1 MIGATIF
8 AVVFFVFL
16 IAICI
21 GFIILQIRLSKMDS
35 KWPGLVLPAITLLL
49 SLVAAITVFARA
61 DIGAYGNMWNVV
73 LSAFIAFLSN
83 NVSTIVLAGIYL
95 YQRDKINRRAELA
108 RMNVQD
114 LQAANPH
121 SRAQATSPSPEEI
134 TMLMVRLWG
143 SLRVKTKTGRREDE
157 NWTAPSSLLQDSMF
171 LSQELIDRLF
181 HSRHRRRRP
190 TPAGYPRGRRR

>member
-95 YQRDKINRRAELA
+95 YQRVSRESPQPRPSDIALPRRDHDVDGAIVGFVTCENKNRTTR
-108 RMNVQD
+108 
-114 LQAANPH
+114 
-121 SRAQATSPSPEEI
+121 
-134 TMLMVRLWG
+134 
-143 SLRVKTKTGRREDE
+143 RRE
-157 NWTAPSSLLQDSMF
+157 L
-171 LSQELIDRLF
+171 DRAIIALTGF
-181 HSRHRRRRP
+181 DVP
-190 TPAGYPRGRRR
+190 FPGTY

>member
-73 LSAFIAFLSN
+73 LSAFLSN

-114 LQAANPH
+114 L
-121 SRAQATSPSPEEI
+121 
-134 TMLMVRLWG
+134 
-143 SLRVKTKTGRREDE
+143 
-157 NWTAPSSLLQDSMF
+157 
-171 LSQELIDRLF
+171 
-181 HSRHRRRRP
+181 
-190 TPAGYPRGRRR
+190 

>member
-61 DIGAYGNMWNVV
+61 DISRESPQPRPSDIALPRRDHDVDGA
-73 LSAFIAFLSN
+73 
-83 NVSTIVLAGIYL
+83 IVGFVTCEN
-95 YQRDKINRRAELA
+95 KNRTTR
-108 RMNVQD
+108 
-114 LQAANPH
+114 
-121 SRAQATSPSPEEI
+121 
-134 TMLMVRLWG
+134 
-143 SLRVKTKTGRREDE
+143 RRE
-157 NWTAPSSLLQDSMF
+157 L
-171 LSQELIDRLF
+171 DRAIIALTGF
-181 HSRHRRRRP
+181 DVP
-190 TPAGYPRGRRR
+190 FPGTY

>member
-114 LQAANPH
+114 LQLTVQNTQTEPYAAYADSSSFAPLRAAWMIKPVTWSQGS
-121 SRAQATSPSPEEI
+121 SRN
-134 TMLMVRLWG
+134 R
-143 SLRVKTKTGRREDE
+143 
-157 NWTAPSSLLQDSMF
+157 
-171 LSQELIDRLF
+171 
-181 HSRHRRRRP
+181 SR
-190 TPAGYPRGRRR
+190 TPCHFG

>member
-61 DIGAYGNMWNVV
+61 DIAPLRAAWMIKPVTWSQG
-73 LSAFIAFLSN
+73 SS
-83 NVSTIVLAGIYL
+83 
-95 YQRDKINRRAELA
+95 RNR
-108 RMNVQD
+108 
-114 LQAANPH
+114 
-121 SRAQATSPSPEEI
+121 SR
-134 TMLMVRLWG
+134 
-143 SLRVKTKTGRREDE
+143 
-157 NWTAPSSLLQDSMF
+157 
-171 LSQELIDRLF
+171 
-181 HSRHRRRRP
+181 
-190 TPAGYPRGRRR
+190 TPCHFG

>member
-1 MIGATIF
+1 MIGATRF

-83 NVSTIVLAGIYL
+83 NVSTSCWPASTCISVTRSIV
-95 YQRDKINRRAELA
+95 
-108 RMNVQD
+108 
-114 LQAANPH
+114 
-121 SRAQATSPSPEEI
+121 
-134 TMLMVRLWG
+134 
-143 SLRVKTKTGRREDE
+143 
-157 NWTAPSSLLQDSMF
+157 APSW
-171 LSQELIDRLF
+171 
-181 HSRHRRRRP
+181 P
-190 TPAGYPRGRRR
+190 V

>member
-83 NVSTIVLAGIYL
+83 NVLAGIYL

-114 LQAANPH
+114 L
-121 SRAQATSPSPEEI
+121 
-134 TMLMVRLWG
+134 
-143 SLRVKTKTGRREDE
+143 
-157 NWTAPSSLLQDSMF
+157 
-171 LSQELIDRLF
+171 
-181 HSRHRRRRP
+181 
-190 TPAGYPRGRRR
+190 

>member
-1 MIGATIF
+1 MWLDLLFQGCMDA
-8 AVVFFVFL
+8 AQSEQVSKPVRVFCTAFISFVFL

-114 LQAANPH
+114 L
-121 SRAQATSPSPEEI
+121 
-134 TMLMVRLWG
+134 
-143 SLRVKTKTGRREDE
+143 
-157 NWTAPSSLLQDSMF
+157 
-171 LSQELIDRLF
+171 
-181 HSRHRRRRP
+181 
-190 TPAGYPRGRRR
+190 

>member
-108 RMNVQD
+108 RMNT
-114 LQAANPH
+114 AAP
-121 SRAQATSPSPEEI
+121 
-134 TMLMVRLWG
+134 
-143 SLRVKTKTGRREDE
+143 K
-157 NWTAPSSLLQDSMF
+157 
-171 LSQELIDRLF
+171 
-181 HSRHRRRRP
+181 RHRPPPKRSRC
-190 TPAGYPRGRRR
+190 

>member
-35 KWPGLVLPAITLLL
+35 KWPGLVLPAITLL
-49 SLVAAITVFARA
+49 A

-114 LQAANPH
+114 L
-121 SRAQATSPSPEEI
+121 
-134 TMLMVRLWG
+134 
-143 SLRVKTKTGRREDE
+143 
-157 NWTAPSSLLQDSMF
+157 
-171 LSQELIDRLF
+171 
-181 HSRHRRRRP
+181 
-190 TPAGYPRGRRR
+190 

>member
-61 DIGAYGNMWNVV
+61 DIGAYGNRWNVV

-95 YQRDKINRRAELA
+95 YQRDKINRRAELT

-114 LQAANPH
+114 L
-121 SRAQATSPSPEEI
+121 
-134 TMLMVRLWG
+134 
-143 SLRVKTKTGRREDE
+143 
-157 NWTAPSSLLQDSMF
+157 
-171 LSQELIDRLF
+171 
-181 HSRHRRRRP
+181 
-190 TPAGYPRGRRR
+190 

>member
-21 GFIILQIRLSKMDS
+21 GFIILQIRLSKMGS

-114 LQAANPH
+114 L
-121 SRAQATSPSPEEI
+121 
-134 TMLMVRLWG
+134 
-143 SLRVKTKTGRREDE
+143 
-157 NWTAPSSLLQDSMF
+157 
-171 LSQELIDRLF
+171 
-181 HSRHRRRRP
+181 
-190 TPAGYPRGRRR
+190 

>member
-61 DIGAYGNMWNVV
+61 DMWNVV

-114 LQAANPH
+114 L
-121 SRAQATSPSPEEI
+121 
-134 TMLMVRLWG
+134 
-143 SLRVKTKTGRREDE
+143 
-157 NWTAPSSLLQDSMF
+157 
-171 LSQELIDRLF
+171 
-181 HSRHRRRRP
+181 
-190 TPAGYPRGRRR
+190 

>member
-73 LSAFIAFLSN
+73 L
-83 NVSTIVLAGIYL
+83 
-95 YQRDKINRRAELA
+95 
-108 RMNVQD
+108 
-114 LQAANPH
+114 PH
-121 SRAQATSPSPEEI
+121 SSRSCPTTYPPSCWPASTCI
-134 TMLMVRLWG
+134 SVTRSIV
-143 SLRVKTKTGRREDE
+143 
-157 NWTAPSSLLQDSMF
+157 APSW
-171 LSQELIDRLF
+171 
-181 HSRHRRRRP
+181 P
-190 TPAGYPRGRRR
+190 V

>member
-61 DIGAYGNMWNVV
+61 VKFLNKYSMRNKMISCD
-73 LSAFIAFLSN
+73 SA
-83 NVSTIVLAGIYL
+83 
-95 YQRDKINRRAELA
+95 
-108 RMNVQD
+108 
-114 LQAANPH
+114 
-121 SRAQATSPSPEEI
+121 
-134 TMLMVRLWG
+134 
-143 SLRVKTKTGRREDE
+143 
-157 NWTAPSSLLQDSMF
+157 
-171 LSQELIDRLF
+171 
-181 HSRHRRRRP
+181 
-190 TPAGYPRGRRR
+190 

>member
-108 RMNVQD
+108 PYERSGPV
-114 LQAANPH
+114 
-121 SRAQATSPSPEEI
+121 SRESPQPRPSDIALPEEI

-171 LSQELIDRLF
+171 LSRN
-181 HSRHRRRRP
+181 
-190 TPAGYPRGRRR
+190 Y

>member
-61 DIGAYGNMWNVV
+61 YGNMWNVV

-114 LQAANPH
+114 L
-121 SRAQATSPSPEEI
+121 
-134 TMLMVRLWG
+134 
-143 SLRVKTKTGRREDE
+143 
-157 NWTAPSSLLQDSMF
+157 
-171 LSQELIDRLF
+171 
-181 HSRHRRRRP
+181 
-190 TPAGYPRGRRR
+190 

>member
-61 DIGAYGNMWNVV
+61 DIGAYGNMWNVRIHRV
-73 LSAFIAFLSN
+73 PVQQRIHHRAGRHLLVSA
-83 NVSTIVLAGIYL
+83 
-95 YQRDKINRRAELA
+95 
-108 RMNVQD
+108 
-114 LQAANPH
+114 
-121 SRAQATSPSPEEI
+121 
-134 TMLMVRLWG
+134 
-143 SLRVKTKTGRREDE
+143 
-157 NWTAPSSLLQDSMF
+157 
-171 LSQELIDRLF
+171 
-181 HSRHRRRRP
+181 
-190 TPAGYPRGRRR
+190 

>member
-49 SLVAAITVFARA
+49 SLVA

-114 LQAANPH
+114 L
-121 SRAQATSPSPEEI
+121 
-134 TMLMVRLWG
+134 
-143 SLRVKTKTGRREDE
+143 
-157 NWTAPSSLLQDSMF
+157 
-171 LSQELIDRLF
+171 
-181 HSRHRRRRP
+181 
-190 TPAGYPRGRRR
+190 

>member
-61 DIGAYGNMWNVV
+61 DIGAWNVV

-114 LQAANPH
+114 L
-121 SRAQATSPSPEEI
+121 
-134 TMLMVRLWG
+134 
-143 SLRVKTKTGRREDE
+143 
-157 NWTAPSSLLQDSMF
+157 
-171 LSQELIDRLF
+171 
-181 HSRHRRRRP
+181 
-190 TPAGYPRGRRR
+190 

>member
-73 LSAFIAFLSN
+73 LSN

-114 LQAANPH
+114 L
-121 SRAQATSPSPEEI
+121 
-134 TMLMVRLWG
+134 
-143 SLRVKTKTGRREDE
+143 
-157 NWTAPSSLLQDSMF
+157 
-171 LSQELIDRLF
+171 
-181 HSRHRRRRP
+181 
-190 TPAGYPRGRRR
+190 

>member
-35 KWPGLVLPAITLLL
+35 KWPGLVLLL
-49 SLVAAITVFARA
+49 SLAAAITVFARA

-114 LQAANPH
+114 L
-121 SRAQATSPSPEEI
+121 
-134 TMLMVRLWG
+134 
-143 SLRVKTKTGRREDE
+143 
-157 NWTAPSSLLQDSMF
+157 
-171 LSQELIDRLF
+171 
-181 HSRHRRRRP
+181 
-190 TPAGYPRGRRR
+190 